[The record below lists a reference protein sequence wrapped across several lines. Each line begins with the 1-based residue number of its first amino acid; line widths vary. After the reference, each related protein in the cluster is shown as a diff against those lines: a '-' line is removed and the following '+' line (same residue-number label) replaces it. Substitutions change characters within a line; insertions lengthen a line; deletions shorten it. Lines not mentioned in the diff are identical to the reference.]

1 MAIYSASCGSRSP
14 PVIRLLVL
22 RLSTAVSIPSSASSS
37 PPPPSSSP
45 SNSHCLND
53 HDPIKTLP
61 LPKLSSTS
69 TSGRFAVELAA
80 RRLSR
85 IKFRESNPTVSHESF
100 LSTVILSY
108 GSAHKLDRAIAIFEE
123 IPRLCSAPPTT
134 LSFNALL
141 SSAIRARQHT
151 QVPHLFSLLS
161 QKHKI
166 SPDRFSYGV
175 LIKSLCLSGNVEN
188 ALDIIKEMEEKCV
201 EVTTV
206 IYTTLI
212 SAFYKD
218 GKRERAEELW
228 NEMVEKGK
236 DPDLTS
242 YNVKIMHQ
250 ALDGKVEQVLESIS
264 ELKAAGLKPDRIT
277 YNYLMTCYSKNGRY
291 EDVKQVYEE
300 LKSSGYA
307 PNSTTFKVMMNLLCE
322 SGDFEAG
329 FDVFMESMKH
339 EKIPDSVTVRALV
352 VGLAKK
358 AKLEEAKM
366 VIRAMRERFPVDMVG
381 EWKIVGKELGLDI

>member
-1 MAIYSASCGSRSP
+1 MAIYSPSCGSRSP
-14 PVIRLLVL
+14 PVIRVLVL
-22 RLSTAVSIPSSASSS
+22 RLSTAVSIPSSTSSC

-45 SNSHCLND
+45 SNSHLRND

-61 LPKLSSTS
+61 LPKPSFSS

-141 SSAIRARQHT
+141 SSAIRAGQHT
-151 QVPHLFSLLS
+151 QVPHLFSRLA
-161 QKHKI
+161 QKHSI

-175 LIKSLCLSGNVEN
+175 LIKSLCLSGKLEN
-188 ALDIIKEMEEKCV
+188 ALEIINEMEEKCV

-212 SAFYKD
+212 SALYKD
-218 GKRERAEELW
+218 GKQERAEELW

-264 ELKAAGLKPDRIT
+264 ELKSAGLKPDRIT

-322 SGDFEAG
+322 SGDFDGG

-352 VGLAKK
+352 VALAQK